1 MGHVTGL
8 LKENGKGAG
17 FRTEPFF
24 SSLLNIARLSG
35 GEFRAVLTASPLVIH
50 ELK

>member
-24 SSLLNIARLSG
+24 SSLLVVQLYNEYRD
-35 GEFRAVLTASPLVIH
+35 
-50 ELK
+50 

>member
-24 SSLLNIARLSG
+24 SSLL
-35 GEFRAVLTASPLVIH
+35 EMFSPPYTPA
-50 ELK
+50 

>member
-1 MGHVTGL
+1 MGRVTAL

-24 SSLLNIARLSG
+24 SSLLESFQ
-35 GEFRAVLTASPLVIH
+35 E
-50 ELK
+50 K